1 MNEKIRENSF
11 FPYAD
16 LFDEI
21 LCDKSIYYAVLECDD
36 VYLIF
41 TPSFLTICK
50 IKDTDENC
58 FIIIYELNHF

>member
-1 MNEKIRENSF
+1 MNEKIQENSF

-16 LFDEI
+16 LVDEI

-41 TPSFLTICK
+41 TPSFFDDLYNK
-50 IKDTDENC
+50 R
-58 FIIIYELNHF
+58 Y

>member
-1 MNEKIRENSF
+1 MRKYGKIHI

-41 TPSFLTICK
+41 TPSFFDDLYNKKK
-50 IKDTDENC
+50 ILMKIASLL
-58 FIIIYELNHF
+58 FFH